1 MHVSKEVAE
10 IINTVFTMAKDAHYE
25 YVTPELLLY
34 VVCNNKF
41 LQKHLRTA
49 VEVSKSYQIIS
60 KTISVN
66 IWKHHKMTA
75 TRNFLKEW
83 ERFCPM
89 HGSLL
94 RAVEKR

>member
-41 LQKHLRTA
+41 FAEAFEDCGGSIKELSDNIKN
-49 VEVSKSYQIIS
+49 YIS
-60 KTISVN
+60 EYMET
-66 IWKHHKMTA
+66 
-75 TRNFLKEW
+75 
-83 ERFCPM
+83 
-89 HGSLL
+89 
-94 RAVEKR
+94 

>member
-41 LQKHLRTA
+41 FA
-49 VEVSKSYQIIS
+49 E
-60 KTISVN
+60 
-66 IWKHHKMTA
+66 A
-75 TRNFLKEW
+75 FED
-83 ERFCPM
+83 CG
-89 HGSLL
+89 GSI
-94 RAVEKR
+94 K